1 MIVGVDIE
9 TYSSIDLLKAGVRP
23 YTEAPDFTILLIAYK
38 VDNQP
43 TKLIDLAAREGDEK
57 PSSLLPE
64 IKSDIPPGDM
74 REFLHLLLDPAAV
87 KTAYNAAFERTCLAR
102 YFKRPMPP
110 EQWRCTMV
118 QAATLGLPGTLA
130 KVGAVL
136 GLERQKM
143 EEGKDLVRYFCSPA
157 RDGTRHYPQDA
168 PEKWELFRRY
178 NVRDVDVET
187 TIREKLA
194 RWPRPQAELDAWAL
208 DQKINDRGV
217 RLDKTLLE
225 KALELD
231 GIYSER
237 LLGEARELTG
247 LDNPR
252 SDTQLKA
259 WLAERGIVTNSLD
272 KKSIPPLLETALDD
286 TTRRV
291 LRLRQEFGKTS
302 VSKYGAMKRGLCGD
316 GRVHNLLQFYGAG
329 RTGRWCLTGDHEILT
344 PSGWVRFDRWG
355 GGEIACWA
363 PQTEALSFQQATA
376 LCFDYAGEMVSI
388 TTQRCEQCSTPD
400 HKMPYLEKNG
410 SWGAAEIGALSQH
423 RFTIPYTG
431 KRHGANSSEPYQLR
445 VLIMTQADG
454 HYTNNGDLRYH
465 FGKMRKMERCKYLLR
480 KCQIPFLENEHAD
493 GSCAITIKNRYM
505 PIWLKQFK
513 DKVFGYWLLDESPD
527 ILFDEL
533 PQWDGYNCSPNSIQY
548 TTVVK
553 TNAEIIQAAAV
564 LSGRSATLIT
574 KPRKAKNAN
583 WNDAYIVNIWNTP
596 GHGQTVRI
604 ENVSRSIYHGKVY
617 CAETKTGYFLVR
629 RKGKVWI
636 TGNSG
641 RKVQVQNLPQNKLR
655 DLSTARQ
662 LVRDGDFDL
671 LEMAYGPPPFVLS
684 QLIRTTFIPSEGCRF
699 IIADYSAIEARVLAW
714 LAGEKWV
721 LKEFYGDGLIYEATA
736 SMMFHVPKED
746 IKKGGSR
753 ADLRSKGKVATLA
766 CGYQGS
772 VGALVQMGALESGI
786 PEDELP
792 GIVKMWRKANTNIVR
807 FWYDV
812 EDAAISAVQG
822 NPTALDHGIRF
833 ECEADYLFIT
843 LPSGRRLAYY
853 QPELQPEP
861 KFDKMGLTYKGMGQ
875 NKQYIRQKTYGGKL
889 VENITQA
896 TARDC
901 LRDAMTAL
909 DAAGYRIVFHVHDEV
924 IADMPTGTGSLA
936 EMQEI
941 MGRPLSWA
949 PSLPLRAAGFEADFY
964 MKD

>member
-9 TYSSIDLLKAGVRP
+9 TYSSVDLTKSGVRP

-43 TKLIDLAAREGDEK
+43 IKLIDLAACEGDEK
-57 PSSLLPE
+57 PSSLLPKIE
-64 IKSDIPPGDM
+64 SDIPPGDM

-143 EEGKDLVRYFCSPA
+143 EEGKDLIRYFCSPT

-237 LLGEARELTG
+237 LMGEARELTG

-259 WLAERGIVTNSLD
+259 WMAERGIVTASLD
-272 KKSIPPLLETALDD
+272 KKSIPPLLETAPDD

-302 VSKYGAMKRGLCGD
+302 VSKYGAMKRGLCED
-316 GRVHNLLQFYGAG
+316 GRVHNLLQYYGAG
-329 RTGRWCLTGDHEILT
+329 RTGRW
-344 PSGWVRFDRWG
+344 
-355 GGEIACWA
+355 
-363 PQTEALSFQQATA
+363 
-376 LCFDYAGEMVSI
+376 AG
-388 TTQRCEQCSTPD
+388 R
-400 HKMPYLEKNG
+400 L
-410 SWGAAEIGALSQH
+410 
-423 RFTIPYTG
+423 
-431 KRHGANSSEPYQLR
+431 
-445 VLIMTQADG
+445 
-454 HYTNNGDLRYH
+454 
-465 FGKMRKMERCKYLLR
+465 
-480 KCQIPFLENEHAD
+480 
-493 GSCAITIKNRYM
+493 
-505 PIWLKQFK
+505 
-513 DKVFGYWLLDESPD
+513 
-527 ILFDEL
+527 
-533 PQWDGYNCSPNSIQY
+533 
-548 TTVVK
+548 
-553 TNAEIIQAAAV
+553 
-564 LSGRSATLIT
+564 
-574 KPRKAKNAN
+574 
-583 WNDAYIVNIWNTP
+583 
-596 GHGQTVRI
+596 
-604 ENVSRSIYHGKVY
+604 
-617 CAETKTGYFLVR
+617 
-629 RKGKVWI
+629 
-636 TGNSG
+636 
-641 RKVQVQNLPQNKLR
+641 VQVQNLPQNKLR

-662 LVRDGDFDL
+662 LVRDGEFDL
-671 LEMAYGPPPFVLS
+671 LEMAYGSPPFVLS

-721 LKEFYGDGLIYEATA
+721 LQEFYGDGLIYEATA
-736 SMMFHVPKED
+736 SMMFHVPKDD
-746 IKKGGSR
+746 IKKGGAR

-772 VGALVQMGALESGI
+772 TGALIQMGALESGI

-792 GIVKMWRKANTNIVR
+792 GIVKMWRKANANIVR
-807 FWYDV
+807 FWYAV

-822 NPTALDHGIRF
+822 TPTTLDHGIRF

-853 QPELQPEP
+853 QPELQLEA
-861 KFDKMGLTYKGMGQ
+861 KFDKMGLTYKGMGS
-875 NKQYIRQKTYGGKL
+875 NKQYIRQKSYGGKL

-909 DAAGYRIVFHVHDEV
+909 DSAGYRIVFHVHDEV

-941 MGRPLSWA
+941 MGRPLPWA
-949 PSLPLRAAGFEADFY
+949 PGLPLRAAGFEADFY

>member
-9 TYSSIDLLKAGVRP
+9 TYSSVDLLKSGVRP

-43 TKLIDLAAREGDEK
+43 IKLIDLAAREGDEN
-57 PSSLLPE
+57 PPSLLPE
-64 IKSDIPPGDM
+64 IESDIPPGDM

-143 EEGKDLVRYFCSPA
+143 EEGKELIRYFCSPA
-157 RDGTRHYPQDA
+157 RDGARHYPHDA

-194 RWPRPQAELDAWAL
+194 QWPRPQVELDAWAL

-225 KALELD
+225 KALALD

-237 LLGEARELTG
+237 LMGEARELTG

-259 WLAERGIVTNSLD
+259 WLAERGIVTDSLD
-272 KKSIPPLLETALDD
+272 KKSIPPLLEAAPDD

-291 LRLRQEFGKTS
+291 LRLRQELGKTS
-302 VSKYGAMKRGLCGD
+302 VSKYAAMKRGLCED
-316 GRVHNLLQFYGAG
+316 GRVHNLLQYYGAG
-329 RTGRWCLTGDHEILT
+329 RTGRW
-344 PSGWVRFDRWG
+344 
-355 GGEIACWA
+355 
-363 PQTEALSFQQATA
+363 
-376 LCFDYAGEMVSI
+376 AG
-388 TTQRCEQCSTPD
+388 R
-400 HKMPYLEKNG
+400 L
-410 SWGAAEIGALSQH
+410 
-423 RFTIPYTG
+423 
-431 KRHGANSSEPYQLR
+431 
-445 VLIMTQADG
+445 
-454 HYTNNGDLRYH
+454 
-465 FGKMRKMERCKYLLR
+465 
-480 KCQIPFLENEHAD
+480 
-493 GSCAITIKNRYM
+493 
-505 PIWLKQFK
+505 
-513 DKVFGYWLLDESPD
+513 
-527 ILFDEL
+527 
-533 PQWDGYNCSPNSIQY
+533 
-548 TTVVK
+548 
-553 TNAEIIQAAAV
+553 
-564 LSGRSATLIT
+564 
-574 KPRKAKNAN
+574 
-583 WNDAYIVNIWNTP
+583 
-596 GHGQTVRI
+596 
-604 ENVSRSIYHGKVY
+604 
-617 CAETKTGYFLVR
+617 
-629 RKGKVWI
+629 
-636 TGNSG
+636 
-641 RKVQVQNLPQNKLR
+641 VQVQNLPQNKLR

-671 LEMAYGPPPFVLS
+671 LEMAYGSPPFVLS

-736 SMMFHVPKED
+736 SMMFHVPKDD
-746 IKKGGSR
+746 IKKGGAR

-772 VGALVQMGALESGI
+772 VGALIQMGALESGI

-792 GIVKMWRKANTNIVR
+792 GIVKMWRKANANIVR
-807 FWYDV
+807 FWYEV

-822 NPTALDHGIRF
+822 VPTTLDHGIRF

-861 KFDKMGLTYKGMGQ
+861 KFDKLGLTYKGMGQ
-875 NKQYIRQKTYGGKL
+875 NKQYIRQKSYGGKL

-909 DAAGYRIVFHVHDEV
+909 DSAGYRIVFHVHDEV

-936 EMQEI
+936 DMQEI
-941 MGRPLSWA
+941 MGRPLPWA
-949 PSLPLRAAGFEADFY
+949 PGLPLRAAGFEADFY

>member
-9 TYSSIDLLKAGVRP
+9 TYSSVDLLKSGVRP
-23 YTEAPDFTILLIAYK
+23 YTEAPDFTILLIGYK
-38 VDNQP
+38 VDDQP
-43 TKLIDLAAREGDEK
+43 IKLIDLAAREGGDFS
-57 PSSLLPE
+57 PPLLPA
-64 IKSDIPPGDM
+64 IKSDIPPGDL
-74 REFLHLLLDPAAV
+74 REFLCLLLDPAAV

-102 YFKRPMPP
+102 YFKRPMSP

-143 EEGKDLVRYFCSPA
+143 EEGKDLIRYFCSPTK
-157 RDGTRHYPQDA
+157 DGTRHYPWDA
-168 PEKWELFRRY
+168 PEKWETFRRY

-194 RWPRPQAELDAWAL
+194 QWPRPQAELDAWAL

-225 KALELD
+225 KAQELD

-237 LLGEARELTG
+237 LMCEARELTG

-259 WLAERGIVTNSLD
+259 WLAERGIVTDSLD
-272 KKSIPPLLETALDD
+272 KKSIPPLLETAPDE

-291 LRLRQEFGKTS
+291 LRLRQELGKTS
-302 VSKYGAMKRGLCGD
+302 VSKYAAMKRGLCED
-316 GRVHNLLQFYGAG
+316 GRVHNLLQYYGAG
-329 RTGRWCLTGDHEILT
+329 RTGRW
-344 PSGWVRFDRWG
+344 
-355 GGEIACWA
+355 
-363 PQTEALSFQQATA
+363 
-376 LCFDYAGEMVSI
+376 AG
-388 TTQRCEQCSTPD
+388 R
-400 HKMPYLEKNG
+400 L
-410 SWGAAEIGALSQH
+410 
-423 RFTIPYTG
+423 
-431 KRHGANSSEPYQLR
+431 
-445 VLIMTQADG
+445 
-454 HYTNNGDLRYH
+454 
-465 FGKMRKMERCKYLLR
+465 
-480 KCQIPFLENEHAD
+480 
-493 GSCAITIKNRYM
+493 
-505 PIWLKQFK
+505 
-513 DKVFGYWLLDESPD
+513 
-527 ILFDEL
+527 
-533 PQWDGYNCSPNSIQY
+533 
-548 TTVVK
+548 
-553 TNAEIIQAAAV
+553 
-564 LSGRSATLIT
+564 
-574 KPRKAKNAN
+574 
-583 WNDAYIVNIWNTP
+583 
-596 GHGQTVRI
+596 
-604 ENVSRSIYHGKVY
+604 
-617 CAETKTGYFLVR
+617 
-629 RKGKVWI
+629 
-636 TGNSG
+636 
-641 RKVQVQNLPQNKLR
+641 VQVQNLPQNKLR

-671 LEMAYGPPPFVLS
+671 LEMAYGSPPFVLS

-746 IKKGGSR
+746 IKKGGAR

-772 VGALVQMGALESGI
+772 TGALIQMGALESGI
-786 PEDELP
+786 PENELP
-792 GIVKMWRKANTNIVR
+792 EIVKMWRKANANIVR

-822 NPTALDHGIRF
+822 VPTTLDHGIRF

-861 KFDKMGLTYKGMGQ
+861 KFDKLGLTYKGMGP
-875 NKQYIRQKTYGGKL
+875 NKQYIRQKSYGGKL

-901 LRDAMTAL
+901 LRDAMAAL

-941 MGRPLSWA
+941 MGRPLPWA
-949 PSLPLRAAGFEADFY
+949 TGLPLRAAGFEADFY